1 MRDPKRMIFK
11 AIGVADSI
19 APEWSERIDQYL
31 TIQRCFHDSDPL
43 ADLVKYVGCTHS
55 VLNFH
60 VDNRW
65 KVPFAQ
71 RSYGRNEQVCRRHYV
86 ARWPQK
92 IVGATENAGSF
103 HSRKI
108 LRELGI
114 GVVSGFLVIYCPCE
128 PKRYARVLRLL
139 PIDGLKFR
147 DVDASRHV
155 CNCYHFHILR

>member
-31 TIQRCFHDSDPL
+31 TMQRCFHDSDPL

-92 IVGATENAGSF
+92 IVGATRSEEHTSELQSPT
-103 HSRKI
+103 HLVCRLI
-108 LRELGI
+108 LEKKKTNPQMDMTRPIED
-114 GVVSGFLVIYCPCE
+114 P
-128 PKRYARVLRLL
+128 PKHAPPRPA
-139 PIDGLKFR
+139 PP
-147 DVDASRHV
+147 
-155 CNCYHFHILR
+155 